1 MHPHYVHYETY
12 LFQHTQYLYWMW
24 AIIIYEWIKISKDT
38 WATEAMSLG
47 EGSWAFR
54 FPTAWI
60 SQLQRP
66 KRKGDTAW
74 YIVLVTE
81 HYNERGTG
89 LSWFGAA
96 SASSLM
102 KVKITSTTNQS
113 ISTTKL
119 RNVEFIVYIYLW
131 NSIIIQRLHTQQTS
145 TWDGVERDTIQ
156 YK

>member
-12 LFQHTQYLYWMW
+12 LFQHAQYLYWMW

-66 KRKGDTAW
+66 KGKGTRPDTLCW
-74 YIVLVTE
+74 LLSTTM
-81 HYNERGTG
+81 RGTG